1 VSDWTAG
8 YVADLG
14 YTYGYYPE
22 LNPLRIRLA
31 FLNQGLL
38 FPDVGSACEL
48 GFGQGV
54 STNLHACASITQWYG
69 TDFNPAQAGFAQD
82 LATASR
88 SGAQLYDDD
97 FAEFANRPDLPDFDF
112 IALHGIWSWVSE
124 DNRKKIVDFVRRK
137 LKVGGVL
144 YISYNTLPGWSDFLS
159 IRHIMF
165 EHASML
171 GSQGEAT
178 INRVNN
184 AMAFANKVVSVDP
197 LLLQAA
203 PKVKEQL
210 LRMQS
215 HDRHYIA
222 HEYFNRDWQP
232 MHFSEVAQL
241 LASAKLQ
248 FACSASYLDA
258 IDPMHITPEQ
268 KQVLDNI
275 PDQVLREGVRDV
287 MLNRRFRKDYWVK
300 GARRLSAV
308 KRIEMLRKQ
317 RVVLT
322 KAVADVP
329 IHIMTHKGEAQLNEA
344 LYRPLLDLM
353 ADHVPRSLGEME
365 TALQH
370 KGIQGGQL
378 LIATM
383 TLTEFGNLTP
393 VQDDEQVSQVEDAC
407 QRINAQLMANACED
421 ADVQFLV
428 SPLTGGGVPVS
439 RINQLFLLAVSEGH
453 PLPKAWAQRAW
464 EVLSSHG
471 QSLVK
476 DGKTLQ
482 SSEANLAE
490 LLAQAQSFVDKQKP
504 LLKALRVWPEPAAR
518 QHQTA
523 S

>member
-1 VSDWTAG
+1 MNDWTAG

-38 FPDVGSACEL
+38 FPEVGFACEL

-54 STNLHACASITQWYG
+54 STNLHASASVTQWHG

-82 LATASR
+82 LAKSSG

-97 FAEFANRPDLPDFDF
+97 FAEFVNRPDLPDFDF

-165 EHASML
+165 EHATIL

-184 AMAFANKVVSVDP
+184 AIAFVNKVVSVDP
-197 LLLQAA
+197 LLLQSA
-203 PKVKEQL
+203 PKVKDQL
-210 LRMQS
+210 RQIQS
-215 HDRHYIA
+215 HDPHYIA

-232 MHFSEVAQL
+232 MHLSEVALQ

-248 FACSASYLDA
+248 FACSASYLDSF
-258 IDPMHITPEQ
+258 DQMHITTEQ
-268 KQVLDNI
+268 KQVLDTI
-275 PDQVLREGVRDV
+275 PDQLLREGVRDV
-287 MLNRRFRKDYWVK
+287 MVNRRFRKDYWVK
-300 GARRLSAV
+300 GSRRLSAV

-322 KAVADVP
+322 KNASD
-329 IHIMTHKGEAQLNEA
+329 ISLSIMTYNGAAQLNEA

-353 ADHVPRSLGEME
+353 ADHVPRSLGELE
-365 TALQH
+365 EALH
-370 KGIQGGQL
+370 SKGIQGGQL
-378 LIATM
+378 LIAVM
-383 TLTEFGNLTP
+383 TLAEFGHFAPAQNE
-393 VQDDEQVSQVEDAC
+393 EQVRQVAEAC
-407 QRINAQLMANACED
+407 VRINAQLMAKACED
-421 ADVQFLV
+421 TDVQFLA
-428 SPLTGGGVPVS
+428 SPLTGGGIPVG
-439 RINQLFLLAVSEGH
+439 RIDQLFLLALNEGLTT
-453 PLPKAWAQRAW
+453 PQEWATRAW
-464 EVLSSHG
+464 GILSAQG
-471 QSLVK
+471 QALVK
-476 DGKTLQ
+476 EGKTLATRDQ
-482 SSEANLAE
+482 NLKE
-490 LLAQAQSFVDKQKP
+490 LLERAVHFKNSN
-504 LLKALRVWPEPAAR
+504 LKCYIKLKIVNN
-518 QHQTA
+518 
-523 S
+523 